1 MKKAIDVV
9 IEIHVRDEIERLKK
23 DIDQKCRQ
31 IADLIVDSGDGEV
44 VYEMPKFYRKKKK
57 QLIEIEI
64 N

>member
-1 MKKAIDVV
+1 MKRAIDEV
-9 IEIHVRDEIERLKK
+9 IEIHVRDEVERLKK

-44 VYEMPKFYRKKKK
+44 VYEMPKFYRKNKR

-64 N
+64 K